1 MPGKL
6 MRYREAKPDRRAARE
21 IAELR
26 RGEAVANPTV
36 RAGSG
41 PGLVRDRHQARKL
54 LITVVVLAMAVLGR
68 TPVDHPVQYVPP
80 SAVQVH
86 TSEKY

>member
-1 MPGKL
+1 MSGKL
-6 MRYREAKPDRRAARE
+6 MRCREAKPDRRAARE

-41 PGLVRDRHQARKL
+41 PGLKDRHKARKL
-54 LITVVVLAMAVLGR
+54 LIAVLVLTMAVLGR

-80 SAVQVH
+80 SAAQVY